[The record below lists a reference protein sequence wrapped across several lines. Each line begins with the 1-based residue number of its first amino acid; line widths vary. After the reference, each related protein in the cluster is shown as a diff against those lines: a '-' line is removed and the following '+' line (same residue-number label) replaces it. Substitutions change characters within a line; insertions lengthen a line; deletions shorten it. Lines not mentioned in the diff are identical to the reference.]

1 MFFTPDSHAPKRR
14 RRRHLIDSAAAE
26 KFDQRVAATGQNHPA
41 RRRRKNDV
49 GAELYCHTIFP
60 DQLYAYQHF
69 TAGERALAGLTM
81 APPLD
86 MGCWGRTTQLLGRN
100 VSELGGRTT
109 AFAADVGRID

>member
-1 MFFTPDSHAPKRR
+1 MSKLNLYIYDVHDVIKMGELWLTFFTPESHAAKR
-14 RRRHLIDSAAAE
+14 AAADE
-26 KFDQRVAATGQNHPA
+26 KFDRRAAAAGQNHPA

-86 MGCWGRTTQLLGRN
+86 MGCWDGTT
-100 VSELGGRTT
+100 
-109 AFAADVGRID
+109 